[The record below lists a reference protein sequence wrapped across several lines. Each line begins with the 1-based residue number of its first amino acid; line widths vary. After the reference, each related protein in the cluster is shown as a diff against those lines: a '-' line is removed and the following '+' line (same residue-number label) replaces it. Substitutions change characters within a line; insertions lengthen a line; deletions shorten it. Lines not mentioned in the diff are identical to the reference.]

1 MARFAGECQKRFM
14 AVVRKLE
21 VTLGPDTAELGMR
34 FGLHSGAV
42 TAGVLRGMVYVSDR
56 SCLYM
61 HHGCGIS
68 KAYPKFPTTGERA
81 RFQLFG
87 DTGRC

>member
-1 MARFAGECQKRFM
+1 MQKKFI
-14 AVVRKLE
+14 AVVRNLE

-42 TAGVLRGMVYVSDR
+42 TAGVLRGMAYVSDR
-56 SCLYM
+56 RCVCTCTMAGSSNIIN
-61 HHGCGIS
+61 HIS
-68 KAYPKFPTTGERA
+68 NHRRTA
-81 RFQLFG
+81 RFQLFW